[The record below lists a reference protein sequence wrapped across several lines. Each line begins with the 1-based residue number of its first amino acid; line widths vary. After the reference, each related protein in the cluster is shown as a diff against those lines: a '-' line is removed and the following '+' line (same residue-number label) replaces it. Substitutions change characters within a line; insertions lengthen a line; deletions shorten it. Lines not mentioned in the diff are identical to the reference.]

1 MSVLRKIEKHFKG
14 NTSEK
19 ILKKLRDGGADI
31 GKNVVIYTPDTV
43 DIDDS
48 RPYLLSIGDY
58 TKITRGTV
66 ILTHDYSLS
75 VLRRV
80 YGEWIGEGAYTKIG
94 KNCFIGANSIILM
107 GAQIGD
113 NVVVGAGSVVHG
125 SVPDNVVIAGN
136 PAKIICTL
144 DDYHKKRT
152 ERTKIEAV
160 KCAQRF
166 FDVYGRL
173 PKPNDLNGFK
183 FLFTPRDEKVVN
195 DYGIVFQCTGDET
208 SEVIDEF
215 YKTEPIWKDFDDFLK
230 DSGLT
235 K

>member
-1 MSVLRKIEKHFKG
+1 MNLLGAIVKNLKKE
-14 NTSEK
+14 TSEG

-31 GKNVVIYTPDTV
+31 GKKVVIYTPDTV

-80 YGEWIGEGAYTKIG
+80 YGEWIGEGAHTKIG

-107 GAQIGD
+107 GAQLGD
-113 NVVVGAGSVVHG
+113 NVIVGAGSVVHG
-125 SVPDNVVIAGN
+125 IIPDNVVIAGN

-144 DDYHKKRT
+144 DEYHRKRT
-152 ERTKIEAV
+152 ERTKKEAIL
-160 KCAQRF
+160 CARRF
-166 FDVYGRL
+166 YDVYGKL
-173 PKPNDLNGFK
+173 PNPSDLNGFK
-183 FLFTPRDEKVVN
+183 FLFTPRDERIVK

-208 SEVIDEF
+208 SEVIEEF
-215 YKTEPIWKDFDDFLK
+215 YKTDPIWKDFDDFLK
-230 DSGLT
+230 DAGL